1 MVRPEV
7 RTPVALAQPFR
18 HGTNDSAMGLVLDG
32 PIATEDPNHRLIA
45 VATAEPSSIGLGV
58 LGSENLRTDTP
69 LLVPLVAPRR
79 QETDKHPQPLCFV
92 HDVIN
97 VIPVIVPVPFVDRR

>member
-7 RTPVALAQPFR
+7 RAPVALAQPFR

-32 PIATEDPNHRLIA
+32 SIATEDPNHRLIA
-45 VATAEPSSIGLGV
+45 VTSAEPSSIGLGV
-58 LGSENLRTDTP
+58 LGRENLRADAP

-79 QETDKHPQPLCFV
+79 QETDEHPQPLCLV

-97 VIPVIVPVPFVDRR
+97 VIPVVVPVPFL